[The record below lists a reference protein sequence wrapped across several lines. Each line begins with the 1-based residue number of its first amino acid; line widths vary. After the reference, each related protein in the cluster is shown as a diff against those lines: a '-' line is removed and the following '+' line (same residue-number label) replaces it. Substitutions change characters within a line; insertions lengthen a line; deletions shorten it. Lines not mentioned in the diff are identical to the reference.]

1 MEEKKWKDIS
11 NDISEIKSEIKESL
25 DVNNITDDLKNS
37 LKETV
42 NSSKNT
48 LSELINNLEM
58 TISDDQIKEDVKAIR
73 KDITSELDTSIKSMS
88 EKLLSFVNLNE
99 SSEEE

>member
-1 MEEKKWKDIS
+1 MEENKWKDIS
-11 NDISEIKSEIKESL
+11 DDISEIKSEIKDSL
-25 DVNNITDDLKNS
+25 NVNNITDDLKQS

-42 NSSKNT
+42 NSSKST

-73 KDITSELDTSIKSMS
+73 RDITSELDKTIKSMS
-88 EKLLSFVNLNE
+88 EKLLSFVNLKE

>member
-1 MEEKKWKDIS
+1 MEENKWKDIS
-11 NDISEIKSEIKESL
+11 NDISEVKSEIKDSL
-25 DVNNITDDLKNS
+25 NVNNITDDLKES

-42 NSSKNT
+42 NSSKST

-73 KDITSELDTSIKSMS
+73 RDITSELDKTIKSMS
-88 EKLLSFVNLNE
+88 EKLLSFVNLKE

>member
-1 MEEKKWKDIS
+1 MEENKWKDIS
-11 NDISEIKSEIKESL
+11 NDISEIKSEIKDSL
-25 DVNNITDDLKNS
+25 NVNNITDDLKES

-42 NSSKNT
+42 NSSKST

-73 KDITSELDTSIKSMS
+73 RDITSELDKTIKSMS

-99 SSEEE
+99 YSEEE

>member
-1 MEEKKWKDIS
+1 MEENKWKDIS
-11 NDISEIKSEIKESL
+11 NDISEIKSEIKDSL
-25 DVNNITDDLKNS
+25 NVNDITVDLKES

-42 NSSKNT
+42 NSSKST

-73 KDITSELDTSIKSMS
+73 RDITSELDKTIKSMS

>member
-1 MEEKKWKDIS
+1 MEENKWKDIS

-25 DVNNITDDLKNS
+25 DVNNITDDLKKS

-42 NSSKNT
+42 NSSKIT

-73 KDITSELDTSIKSMS
+73 KDITSELDTTIKSMS

>member
-1 MEEKKWKDIS
+1 MEENKWKDIS
-11 NDISEIKSEIKESL
+11 DDISEIKSEIKDSL
-25 DVNNITDDLKNS
+25 NVNNITDDLKES

-42 NSSKNT
+42 NSSKST

-73 KDITSELDTSIKSMS
+73 RDITSELDKTIKSMS
-88 EKLLSFVNLNE
+88 EKLLSFVNLKE